1 MGKKWITDLAMA
13 VLLLLLMAYSLVWEV
28 LHEWMGIAM
37 LALFILHHIWNRAWY
52 RSIGRSR
59 PSRYQLVQTA
69 LNLLLFAVVLGML
82 LSGLIMSQHILDF
95 LPLRRGETIARTL
108 HLPLAYW
115 GFLLMSLHLGLHWNG
130 IMNMVRRCLHIQDA
144 STNRVL
150 LLRLLAAA
158 LVGYGIYAFIHYRFS
173 DYLLLRTHFIFFTP
187 DQTAVRFVMDHLAV
201 MGFFVCAAHYGGMGL
216 RRFSGGKKGEM
227 IWSYPSKATTPL
239 P

>member
-115 GFLLMSLHLGLHWNG
+115 GFSAYELALGAALERHYEYGPPMSAYTG
-130 IMNMVRRCLHIQDA
+130 RIQKSGA
-144 STNRVL
+144 AP
-150 LLRLLAAA
+150 AAA
-158 LVGYGIYAFIHYRFS
+158 GCGACGLW
-173 DYLLLRTHFIFFTP
+173 
-187 DQTAVRFVMDHLAV
+187 HLCV
-201 MGFFVCAAHYGGMGL
+201 
-216 RRFSGGKKGEM
+216 
-227 IWSYPSKATTPL
+227 YPL
-239 P
+239 QVF